1 MITLEAYP
9 LYISYIL
16 IIVGFFA
23 LILGADWLV
32 NGASGLAK
40 RFNVPDLVIGLT
52 VVAFGTSA
60 PELVVNLV
68 AAIKG
73 SSEIALTNI
82 LGSNIINTLVIL
94 GVSALIYPVASQRSS
109 RRNDIPLSI
118 LAGFLVLLLV
128 LINPNN
134 GGLNHWS
141 GIVLLLFFAIFMC
154 ATIRHAQKHPAEM
167 AEEYVPMKAW
177 KAIGLILVGLVSLIL
192 GGQLIVSSAQHIAR
206 SWGVSEHIIGLT
218 VIALG
223 TSLPELATSAMAAFR
238 KNSDLA
244 IGNVIGS
251 NIFNVF
257 FVLGISAC
265 IRPLPSYEGLTL
277 DAFMAGCSSLLLL
290 GFLYTNKERQLKRWQ
305 GFVFLCIYAAYL
317 YTRL

>member
-1 MITLEAYP
+1 MTLEAYP
-9 LYISYIL
+9 IYLSYLL
-16 IIVGFFA
+16 IVAGFVF
-23 LILGADWLV
+23 LIMGADWLV

-94 GVSALIYPVASQRSS
+94 GVSALIYPVASQASS
-109 RRNDIPLSI
+109 RKRDIPLSI
-118 LAGFLVLLLV
+118 FAGFAVLLLV
-128 LINPNN
+128 LLTPGD
-134 GGLNHWS
+134 GGVNRW
-141 GIVLLLFFAIFMC
+141 GGVLLLVCFCCFMFL
-154 ATIRHAQKHPAEM
+154 TMRHARKNPAEST
-167 AEEYVPMKAW
+167 EEYTPIPAW
-177 KAIGLILVGLVSLIL
+177 KAVGLILVGLLGLIV
-192 GGQLIVSSAQHIAR
+192 GGQAIVASAQNIAR

-218 VIALG
+218 VVALG
-223 TSLPELATSAMAAFR
+223 TSLPELATSAMAAYK

-257 FVLGISAC
+257 FVLGVSAC
-265 IRPLPSYEGLTL
+265 IRPLASYDGLIL

-290 GFLYTNKERQLKRWQ
+290 GFLYTNRERKLQRWQ
-305 GFVFLCIYAAYL
+305 GFVFLCIYAVYL

>member
-1 MITLEAYP
+1 MSIETLPVYA
-9 LYISYIL
+9 SYIL
-16 IIVGFFA
+16 IIIGFAA
-23 LILGADWLV
+23 LIMGANWLV
-32 NGASGLAK
+32 SGASGLAK

-68 AAIKG
+68 AAFKG

-94 GVSALIYPVASQRSS
+94 GISALIYPIASQQSS
-109 RRNDIPLSI
+109 RKQDIPLSI
-118 LAGFLVLLLV
+118 FAGFAVFMLVSITPAQGGV
-128 LINPNN
+128 NRW
-134 GGLNHWS
+134 GGLF
-141 GIVLLLFFAIFMC
+141 LLTCFLFFMC
-154 ATIRHAQKHPAEM
+154 ITIRHAKKHPADI
-167 AEEYVPMKAW
+167 AEEYVPMQIW
-177 KAIGLILVGLVSLIL
+177 KAIGLICIGLIGLIV
-192 GGQLIVSSAQHIAR
+192 GGQFIVTSAQNVAR
-206 SWGVSEHIIGLT
+206 SWGISEHVIGLT
-218 VIALG
+218 VVALG
-223 TSLPELATSAMAAFR
+223 TSLPELATSAVAAFR

-265 IRPLPSYEGLTL
+265 VRPLPSYNGLAL
-277 DAFMAGCSSLLLL
+277 DAFVAGCSSLLLL
-290 GFLYTNKERQLKRWQ
+290 LFVCSNKEHKLQRWQ
-305 GFVFLCIYAAYL
+305 GFVFLCFYAAYL

>member
-1 MITLEAYP
+1 MTLEAYP
-9 LYISYIL
+9 IYLSYLL
-16 IIVGFFA
+16 IVAGFVF
-23 LILGADWLV
+23 LIMGADWLV

-82 LGSNIINTLVIL
+82 LGSNIINTLIIL
-94 GVSALIYPVASQRSS
+94 GVSALIYPVASQASS
-109 RRNDIPLSI
+109 RKRDIPLSI
-118 LAGFLVLLLV
+118 FAGFAVLLLV
-128 LINPNN
+128 LLTPGD
-134 GGLNHWS
+134 GGVNRW
-141 GIVLLLFFAIFMC
+141 GGVLLLVCFCYFMFL
-154 ATIRHAQKHPAEM
+154 TMRHARKNPADA
-167 AEEYVPMKAW
+167 AEEYTPIPAW
-177 KAIGLILVGLVSLIL
+177 KAVGLILVGLLGLIV
-192 GGQLIVSSAQHIAR
+192 GGQAIVASAQNIAR

-218 VIALG
+218 VVALG
-223 TSLPELATSAMAAFR
+223 TSLPELATSAMAAYK

-257 FVLGISAC
+257 FVLGVSAC
-265 IRPLPSYEGLTL
+265 IRPLASYEGLIV

-290 GFLYTNKERQLKRWQ
+290 TFLYTNKERKLQRWQ
-305 GFVFLCIYAAYL
+305 GFVFLCIYAVYL

>member
-1 MITLEAYP
+1 MTLEAYP
-9 LYISYIL
+9 IYLSYLL
-16 IIVGFFA
+16 IVAGFVF
-23 LILGADWLV
+23 LIMGADWLV

-94 GVSALIYPVASQRSS
+94 GVSALIYPVASQASS
-109 RRNDIPLSI
+109 RKRDIPLSI
-118 LAGFLVLLLV
+118 FAGFAVLLLV
-128 LINPNN
+128 LLTQGD
-134 GGLNHWS
+134 GGVNRW
-141 GIVLLLFFAIFMC
+141 GGVLLLLCFCFFMFFTM
-154 ATIRHAQKHPAEM
+154 RHARKNPAES
-167 AEEYVPMKAW
+167 AEEYTPIPAW
-177 KAIGLILVGLVSLIL
+177 KAVGLILVGLLGLIV
-192 GGQLIVSSAQHIAR
+192 GGQAIVASAQNIAR

-218 VIALG
+218 VVALG
-223 TSLPELATSAMAAFR
+223 TSLPELATSAMAAYK

-257 FVLGISAC
+257 FVLGVSAC
-265 IRPLPSYEGLTL
+265 IRPLASYDGLIL

-290 GFLYTNKERQLKRWQ
+290 AFLYTNKERKLQRWQ
-305 GFVFLCIYAAYL
+305 GFVFLCIYAVYL
-317 YTRL
+317 YTRF

>member
-1 MITLEAYP
+1 MTLEAFP
-9 LYISYIL
+9 LYISYL
-16 IIVGFFA
+16 FLIVGFVA
-23 LILGADWLV
+23 LIMGADWLV

-60 PELVVNLV
+60 PELVVNFV
-68 AAIKG
+68 AALKG

-82 LGSNIINTLVIL
+82 LGSNIINTLIIL

-109 RRNDIPLSI
+109 RRQDIPLSAF
-118 LAGFLVLLLV
+118 AGFAVLCLAFITPKL
-128 LINPNN
+128 
-134 GGLNHWS
+134 GGVNRF
-141 GIVLLLFFAIFMC
+141 GGMFLLFCFAFFMYL
-154 ATIRHAQKHPAEM
+154 TIQHAKHNPAE
-167 AEEYVPMKAW
+167 ALEEFVPMKAW
-177 KAIGLILVGLVSLIL
+177 KAIGLIVVGLCGLIA
-192 GGQLIVSSAQHIAR
+192 GGQIIVTSAQHIAR
-206 SWGVSEHIIGLT
+206 TWGVSEHIIGLT
-218 VIALG
+218 VVALG

-265 IRPLPSYEGLTL
+265 IRPLPAYEGLIT
-277 DAFMAGCSSLLLL
+277 DAFMAGSSSLLLL
-290 GFLYTNKERQLKRWQ
+290 AFLFTNKERKLQRWQ

>member
-1 MITLEAYP
+1 MTLEAYP
-9 LYISYIL
+9 IYLSYLL
-16 IIVGFFA
+16 IVAGFVF
-23 LILGADWLV
+23 LIMGADWLV

-94 GVSALIYPVASQRSS
+94 GVSALIYPVASQASS
-109 RRNDIPLSI
+109 RKRDIPLSI
-118 LAGFLVLLLV
+118 FAGFAVLLLV
-128 LINPNN
+128 LLTPGD
-134 GGLNHWS
+134 GGVNRW
-141 GIVLLLFFAIFMC
+141 GGVLLLVCFCYFMFL
-154 ATIRHAQKHPAEM
+154 TMRHARKNPAES
-167 AEEYVPMKAW
+167 AEEYTPIPAW
-177 KAIGLILVGLVSLIL
+177 KAVGLILVGLLGLIV
-192 GGQLIVSSAQHIAR
+192 GGQAIVASAQNIAR

-218 VIALG
+218 VVALG
-223 TSLPELATSAMAAFR
+223 TSLPELATSAMAAYK

-257 FVLGISAC
+257 FVLGVSAC
-265 IRPLPSYEGLTL
+265 IRPLASYEGLIV

-290 GFLYTNKERQLKRWQ
+290 AFLYTNKERKLQRWQ
-305 GFVFLCIYAAYL
+305 GFVFLCIYAVYL

>member
-1 MITLEAYP
+1 MTLEAYP
-9 LYISYIL
+9 IYLSYLL
-16 IIVGFFA
+16 IVAGFVF
-23 LILGADWLV
+23 LIMGADWLV

-94 GVSALIYPVASQRSS
+94 GVSALIYPVASQASLRK
-109 RRNDIPLSI
+109 RDIPLSI
-118 LAGFLVLLLV
+118 FAGFAVLLLV
-128 LINPNN
+128 LLTPGD
-134 GGLNHWS
+134 GGVNRW
-141 GIVLLLFFAIFMC
+141 GGVLLLLCFCFFMFFTM
-154 ATIRHAQKHPAEM
+154 RHARKNPAES
-167 AEEYVPMKAW
+167 AEEYTPIPAW
-177 KAIGLILVGLVSLIL
+177 KAVGLILVGLLGLIV
-192 GGQLIVSSAQHIAR
+192 GGQAIVASAQNIAR

-218 VIALG
+218 VVALG
-223 TSLPELATSAMAAFR
+223 TSLPELATSAMAAYK

-257 FVLGISAC
+257 FVLGVSAC
-265 IRPLPSYEGLTL
+265 IRPLASYDGLIL

-290 GFLYTNKERQLKRWQ
+290 AFLYTNKERKLQRWQ
-305 GFVFLCIYAAYL
+305 GFVFLCIYAVYL

>member
-1 MITLEAYP
+1 MTLEAYP
-9 LYISYIL
+9 IYLSYLL
-16 IIVGFFA
+16 IVAGFVF
-23 LILGADWLV
+23 LIMGADWLV

-82 LGSNIINTLVIL
+82 LGSNIINTLIIL
-94 GVSALIYPVASQRSS
+94 GVSALIYPVASQASS
-109 RRNDIPLSI
+109 RKRDIPLSI
-118 LAGFLVLLLV
+118 FAGLSVFILAILTPGGGVNRWGGVLLLV
-128 LINPNN
+128 C
-134 GGLNHWS
+134 
-141 GIVLLLFFAIFMC
+141 FCYFMFL
-154 ATIRHAQKHPAEM
+154 TMRHAKQNSADA
-167 AEEYVPMKAW
+167 AEEYTPMPAW
-177 KAIGLILVGLVSLIL
+177 KAVGLILVGLLGLIV
-192 GGQLIVSSAQHIAR
+192 GGQAIVASAQNIAR

-218 VIALG
+218 VVALG
-223 TSLPELATSAMAAFR
+223 TSLPELATSAMAAYK

-257 FVLGISAC
+257 FVLGVSAC
-265 IRPLPSYEGLTL
+265 IRPLASYEGLIV

-290 GFLYTNKERQLKRWQ
+290 GFLYTNRERKLQRWQ
-305 GFVFLCIYAAYL
+305 GFVFLCIYAVYL

>member
-1 MITLEAYP
+1 MTLEAYP
-9 LYISYIL
+9 IYLSYLL
-16 IIVGFFA
+16 IVAGFVF
-23 LILGADWLV
+23 LIMGADWLV

-82 LGSNIINTLVIL
+82 LGSNIINTLIIL
-94 GVSALIYPVASQRSS
+94 GISALIYPVASQASS
-109 RRNDIPLSI
+109 RKRDIPLSI
-118 LAGFLVLLLV
+118 FAGFAVLLLV
-128 LINPNN
+128 LLTPGD
-134 GGLNHWS
+134 GGVNRW
-141 GIVLLLFFAIFMC
+141 GGVLLLVCFCYFMFL
-154 ATIRHAQKHPAEM
+154 TMRHAKQNPAD
-167 AEEYVPMKAW
+167 ATEEFIPMPAW
-177 KAIGLILVGLVSLIL
+177 KAIALIVVGLVGLIL
-192 GGQLIVSSAQHIAR
+192 GGQAIVASAQHIAR
-206 SWGVSEHIIGLT
+206 TWGVSEHVIGLT
-218 VIALG
+218 VVALG
-223 TSLPELATSAMAAFR
+223 TSLPELATSAMAAFK

-265 IRPLPSYEGLTL
+265 IRPLASYEGLIV
-277 DAFMAGCSSLLLL
+277 DAFMAGCSCLLLL
-290 GFLYTNKERQLKRWQ
+290 GFLYTNKERKLQRWQ
-305 GFVFLCIYAAYL
+305 GFVFLCIYAVYL

>member
-1 MITLEAYP
+1 MTLESYP
-9 LYISYIL
+9 IYLSYFL
-16 IIVGFFA
+16 IVAGFVF
-23 LILGADWLV
+23 LIMGADWLV

-68 AAIKG
+68 AAIKD

-94 GVSALIYPVASQRSS
+94 GVSALIYPITSQRSS
-109 RRNDIPLSI
+109 RRQDIPLSVFAGLVVFI
-118 LAGFLVLLLV
+118 LAILTPGGGVNRWGGVLLL
-128 LINPNN
+128 LCF
-134 GGLNHWS
+134 S
-141 GIVLLLFFAIFMC
+141 FFMFL
-154 ATIRHAQKHPAEM
+154 TIRNAKQNPSDATE
-167 AEEYVPMKAW
+167 AFIPMPAW
-177 KAIGLILVGLVSLIL
+177 KALALIVVGLVGLIF
-192 GGQLIVSSAQHIAR
+192 GGQAIVTSAQNIAR
-206 SWGVSEHIIGLT
+206 TWGVSEHVIGLT
-218 VIALG
+218 VVALG
-223 TSLPELATSAMAAFR
+223 TSLPELATSAMAAFK

-265 IRPLPSYEGLTL
+265 IRPLASYDGLIL

-290 GFLYTNKERQLKRWQ
+290 AFLYTNKERKLQRWQ
-305 GFVFLCIYAAYL
+305 GFVFLCIYAVYL

>member
-141 GIVLLLFFAIFMC
+141 GIVLLLFFASSIF
-154 ATIRHAQKHPAEM
+154 ASTSFTTAVQDSTIAVKGRGSISKSTLPASTKS
-167 AEEYVPMKAW
+167 PSLK
-177 KAIGLILVGLVSLIL
+177 LI
-192 GGQLIVSSAQHIAR
+192 
-206 SWGVSEHIIGLT
+206 
-218 VIALG
+218 
-223 TSLPELATSAMAAFR
+223 FC
-238 KNSDLA
+238 K
-244 IGNVIGS
+244 
-251 NIFNVF
+251 
-257 FVLGISAC
+257 
-265 IRPLPSYEGLTL
+265 
-277 DAFMAGCSSLLLL
+277 
-290 GFLYTNKERQLKRWQ
+290 
-305 GFVFLCIYAAYL
+305 
-317 YTRL
+317 

>member
-1 MITLEAYP
+1 MTLEAYP
-9 LYISYIL
+9 IYLSYLL
-16 IIVGFFA
+16 IVAGFVF
-23 LILGADWLV
+23 LIMGADWLV

-94 GVSALIYPVASQRSS
+94 GVSALIYPVASQASS
-109 RRNDIPLSI
+109 RKRDIPLSI
-118 LAGFLVLLLV
+118 FAGFAVLLLV
-128 LINPNN
+128 LLTPGD
-134 GGLNHWS
+134 GGVNRW
-141 GIVLLLFFAIFMC
+141 GGVLLLVCFCYFMFL
-154 ATIRHAQKHPAEM
+154 TMRHARKNPAES
-167 AEEYVPMKAW
+167 AEEYTPIPAW
-177 KAIGLILVGLVSLIL
+177 KAVGLIFVGLLGLIV
-192 GGQLIVSSAQHIAR
+192 GGQAIVASAQNIAR

-218 VIALG
+218 VVALG
-223 TSLPELATSAMAAFR
+223 TSLPELATSAMAAYK

-257 FVLGISAC
+257 FVLGVSAC
-265 IRPLPSYEGLTL
+265 IRPLASYDGLIL

-290 GFLYTNKERQLKRWQ
+290 AFLYTNKERKLQRWQ
-305 GFVFLCIYAAYL
+305 GFVFLCIYAVYL

>member
-1 MITLEAYP
+1 MTLEAYP
-9 LYISYIL
+9 IYLSYLL
-16 IIVGFFA
+16 IVAGFVF
-23 LILGADWLV
+23 LIMGADWLV

-94 GVSALIYPVASQRSS
+94 GVSALIYPVASQASS
-109 RRNDIPLSI
+109 RKRDIPLSI
-118 LAGFLVLLLV
+118 FAGFAVLLLV
-128 LINPNN
+128 LLTPGD
-134 GGLNHWS
+134 GGVNRW
-141 GIVLLLFFAIFMC
+141 GGVLLLVCFCYFMFL
-154 ATIRHAQKHPAEM
+154 TMRHARKNPAES
-167 AEEYVPMKAW
+167 AEEYTPIPAW
-177 KAIGLILVGLVSLIL
+177 KAVGLILVGLLGLIV
-192 GGQLIVSSAQHIAR
+192 GGQAIVASAQNIAR

-218 VIALG
+218 VVALG
-223 TSLPELATSAMAAFR
+223 TSLPELATSAMAAYK

-257 FVLGISAC
+257 FVLGVSAC
-265 IRPLPSYEGLTL
+265 IRPLASYDGLIL

-290 GFLYTNKERQLKRWQ
+290 AFLYTNKERKLQRWQ
-305 GFVFLCIYAAYL
+305 GFVFLCIYAVYL